1 MLFSWTNSA
10 FGEFLGADKEPGK
23 SNFGSQQQINDE
35 TLLATLRSTVNRLA
49 AWPQP
54 VKCWQNAPPMRQK
67 KLPNGFQQKC
77 ATLRNTARAQHTN
90 ADHGSTACHPNIPLH
105 TIDFFDY
112 ACLIVGA

>member
-23 SNFGSQQQINDE
+23 SIFGSQQQINDE

-54 VKCWQNAPPMRQK
+54 VKC
-67 KLPNGFQQKC
+67 
-77 ATLRNTARAQHTN
+77 
-90 ADHGSTACHPNIPLH
+90 
-105 TIDFFDY
+105 
-112 ACLIVGA
+112 